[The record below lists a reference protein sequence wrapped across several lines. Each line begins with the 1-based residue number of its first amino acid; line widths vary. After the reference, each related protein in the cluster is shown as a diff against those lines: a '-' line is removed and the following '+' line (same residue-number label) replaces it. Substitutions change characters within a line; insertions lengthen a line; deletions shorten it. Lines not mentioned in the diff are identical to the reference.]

1 MIRIA
6 ICEDDLFYMEKERN
20 LIEDYFKTRNLCCK
34 VTTFE
39 SGIEL
44 TKDFREDYDVI
55 FLDVAMEDMD
65 GLEAARWLRDN
76 DTKAFIVFLSGYPE
90 YSLEGYKVEAHR
102 FLLKNDEN
110 LESSLAECLDSAIEK
125 MQRDEKKIELAV
137 QGGTLSI
144 APSKIVYAESK
155 VHKVIIHVLEASG
168 KMREYYMYD
177 RLDCVQEELAHLG
190 FMRIHQSYLI
200 NKDYLTNVYRYKAE
214 LVQGIMLGISK
225 KYYKDAED
233 YYVRKRGEF

>member
-1 MIRIA
+1 MVKIA
-6 ICEDDLFYMEKERN
+6 ICEDDIFYMEKERN
-20 LIEDYFKTRNLCCK
+20 LIEDYFKTRDLCYTI
-34 VTTFE
+34 TTFE

-55 FLDVAMEDMD
+55 FLDVAMEKMD

-76 DTKAFIVFLSGYPE
+76 GTKAFIVFLSGYPE

-102 FLLKNDEN
+102 FLVKTDEN
-110 LESSLAECLDSAIEK
+110 LEASLAECLDSVLEK
-125 MQRDEKKIELAV
+125 IQRAEKKIELAV

-155 VHKVIIHVLEASG
+155 VHRVIIHVLESSG
-168 KMREYYMYD
+168 QMREYYMYD
-177 RLDCVQEELAHLG
+177 RLDCVQEELAHSG

-200 NKDYLTNVYRYKAE
+200 NRDYLTNVYRYKAE

-233 YYVRKRGEF
+233 YYVRMRGEF

>member
-20 LIEDYFKTRNLCCK
+20 LIEDYFKSKNLCCMIK
-34 VTTFE
+34 TFQ
-39 SGIEL
+39 SGTEL

-55 FLDVAMEDMD
+55 FLDVAMDDMD
-65 GLEAARWLRDN
+65 GLEVARWLRDN
-76 DTKAFIVFLSGYPE
+76 DTKAFIVFLSGYQE
-90 YSLEGYKVEAHR
+90 YSLEGYKVGAHR
-102 FLLKNDEN
+102 FLLKNDEK
-110 LESSLAECLDSAIEK
+110 LEASLDECLDSVIEK
-125 MQRDEKKIELAV
+125 MQKSEKKIELAV

-144 APSKIVYAESK
+144 APSKIVFAESK
-155 VHKVIIHVLEASG
+155 VHKVIIHVLETSG
-168 KMREYYMYD
+168 KMREYYMYG

-214 LVQGIMLGISK
+214 LTQGISLGISK
-225 KYYKDAED
+225 KYYKDAE
-233 YYVRKRGEF
+233 YYYIRKRGEF

>member
-1 MIRIA
+1 MIKIA
-6 ICEDDLFYMEKERN
+6 ICEDDVFYMEKERT
-20 LIEDYFKTRNLCCK
+20 LIESYFKTKDLSCDI
-34 VTTFE
+34 TTFG

-44 TKDFREDYDVI
+44 TKDFREDYDLI

-65 GLEAARWLRDN
+65 GLAAARWLRDH
-76 DTKAFIVFLSGYPE
+76 DTKAVIVFLSGYPE

-110 LESSLAECLDSAIEK
+110 LESSLAECLDSAIAK
-125 MQRDEKKIELAV
+125 MQRDEKKIALSV

-155 VHKVIIHVLEASG
+155 GHKVIIHVLETSG
-168 KMREYYMYD
+168 KMREYYMYG
-177 RLDCVQEELAHLG
+177 RLACVQEELAHLG

-214 LVQGIMLGISK
+214 LVQGITLGVSK

-233 YYVRKRGEF
+233 YYVHKRGEF